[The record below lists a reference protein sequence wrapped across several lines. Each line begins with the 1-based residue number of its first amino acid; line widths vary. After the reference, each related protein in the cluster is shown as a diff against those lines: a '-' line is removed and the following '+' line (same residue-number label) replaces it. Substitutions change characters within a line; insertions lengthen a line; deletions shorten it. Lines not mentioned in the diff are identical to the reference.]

1 MAPPSPFRL
10 LPGGAELV
18 LPLRLEERHEVV
30 LRGPVL
36 ALRWQV
42 VRRYQR
48 EVIDLEP
55 PIVRSWALSERLPT
69 AEELCR
75 LVDRNPPRR
84 VVGNVKG
91 DVDGALAHEV
101 KRPEVGVERDDPR
114 LVREHLA
121 PRLRLDRW
129 PAGLARR
136 VEREP
141 VALQV

>member
-42 VRRYQR
+42 VRRYQGV
-48 EVIDLEP
+48 VIDLEP
-55 PIVRSWALSERLPT
+55 PVVRSRALVERLPT

-114 LVREHLA
+114 LVGEHLVPGFILDRRA
-121 PRLRLDRW
+121 PRPPR
-129 PAGLARR
+129 P
-136 VEREP
+136 VERR
-141 VALQV
+141 